1 MNDEGAGL
9 AEQAGRQADRQTDTL
24 QGKRRSKR
32 RRRRKSEKGRRRKKK
47 EVEEE

>member
-32 RRRRKSEKGRRRKKK
+32 RRRKSEKGRRRRKK